1 MSKVKS
7 SNLGYPRIGEK
18 REWKKALEQ
27 FWSKKL
33 SEEAF
38 LKRIKELR
46 LSYLEKQKNSGI
58 DLIPIGDFS
67 LYDHILD
74 TAVLFGLI
82 PERFHHTNG
91 AVSLDTYFSIARGNS
106 NAVASEMTKW
116 FNTNYHY
123 IVPEINAGTTPY
135 ITENRLLNLYL
146 EAKKELNIDGKPIIV
161 GPVTLLKLSK
171 GFEKKDFPNLL
182 RALIPLYIEV
192 FTDLQTAG
200 ATWVQVDEPI
210 LSTTL
215 DKKELGYFKETYEAF
230 HQAVPNLNLLLQTYF
245 ESVDHYQD
253 VAALPVQGIGLDF
266 VYDDGANLASLEKYG
281 FPEDKVLAA
290 GVVDGRNIWR
300 TDLDEALQQV
310 NDLLHFVDQ
319 ERLWIQPSCSLQH
332 VPVTVRQE
340 SELEPVL
347 KNAISFADEKLKEVV
362 ALVKG
367 VNEGRD
373 AILEEIKESNEAIQ
387 ALNHSSHR
395 NIDSIKKEIQSLGDD
410 MPKRPLP
417 FSERQAIQEKKWKL
431 PLLPTTTI
439 GSLPQTKEIRSA
451 RQKWRKG
458 EWTESQYEQFIQ
470 QNIAKWIKIQEDLDI
485 DVLVHG
491 EFERNDMVEYFG
503 EKLRGFAFTRFA
515 WVQSYG
521 SRCVKPPIIFGDVD
535 LEAPMTVKES
545 TYAQSLT
552 TRPVKGM
559 LTGPVTIYNWSF
571 VRNDISQFDVFKQI
585 ALALKKEIH
594 ALEENDI
601 RMIQVDEPAIR
612 EGLPLKEEKKG
623 KYLHD
628 AVYAF
633 RLATSYVDHSTQIH
647 THMCY
652 SEFDEIIDA
661 IDQLDADVIS
671 IEAARSHGEIISTFE
686 DHEYDKGIGLGVY
699 DIHSPRIPSVEE
711 IKTSIERALRV
722 IDPKLFWI
730 NPDCGLK
737 TRKPEETIPALKNL
751 VQATKEV
758 REKHLQLK

>member
-18 REWKKALEQ
+18 REWKQALEQ

-38 LKRIKELR
+38 LKRVKELR

-74 TAVLFGLI
+74 TSVLFGLI
-82 PERFHHTNG
+82 PERFHHQNG

-106 NAVASEMTKW
+106 DAVASEMTKW

-123 IVPEINAGTTPY
+123 IVPEINAGTQPY

-146 EAKKELNIDGKPIIV
+146 EAKQELDIDGKPVIV

-182 RALIPLYIEV
+182 RSLILLYIEV
-192 FTDLQTAG
+192 FADLQRAG
-200 ATWVQVDEPI
+200 ATWIQVDEPI

-215 DKKELGYFKETYEAF
+215 DKEELGCFKETYEAF
-230 HQAVPNLNLLLQTYF
+230 HQAVPNLNILLQTYF
-245 ESVDHYQD
+245 ESIDHYQD
-253 VAALPVQGIGLDF
+253 VTALPVQGIGLDF
-266 VYDDGANLASLEKYG
+266 VYDGGANLESLKKYG

-290 GVVDGRNIWR
+290 GMVDGRNIWR
-300 TDLDEALQQV
+300 TDLDEALHQV

-340 SELEPVL
+340 NGLEPVL

-373 AILEEIKESNEAIQ
+373 AILEEIKESKEAIQ
-387 ALNHSSHR
+387 ALNRSSHR
-395 NIDSIKKEIQSLGDD
+395 NIDSVKEEIQSLGNS
-410 MPKRPLP
+410 MPARPLP
-417 FSERQAIQEKKWKL
+417 FSKRQAIQEKKWQL

-458 EWTESQYEQFIQ
+458 EWTESQYAQFIQ
-470 QNIAKWIKIQEDLDI
+470 QNIAKWIKIQEDLGI

-535 LEAPMTVKES
+535 LESPMTVKES

-571 VRNDISQFDVFKQI
+571 VRNDIRQFDVINQI
-585 ALALKKEIH
+585 ALALKKEIQ
-594 ALEENDI
+594 ALEENEI

-612 EGLPLKEEKKG
+612 EGLPLKEEKKE

-633 RLATSYVDHSTQIH
+633 RLATSYVENSTQIH

-686 DHEYDKGIGLGVY
+686 DHQYDKGIGLGVY

>member
-18 REWKKALEQ
+18 REWKQALEQ
-27 FWSKKL
+27 FWAKTL

-38 LKRIKELR
+38 LKRVKELR

-67 LYDHILD
+67 LYDHVLD

-123 IVPEINAGTTPY
+123 IVPEINASTTPY

-146 EAKKELNIDGKPIIV
+146 EAKQELNIDGKPVIV

-182 RALIPLYIEV
+182 RSLIPLYIEV
-192 FTDLQTAG
+192 FADLQRAG
-200 ATWVQVDEPI
+200 ATWIQVDEPI

-215 DKKELGYFKETYEAF
+215 DKEELGCFKETYEAF
-230 HQAVPNLNLLLQTYF
+230 HQAVPNLNILLQTYF
-245 ESVDHYQD
+245 ESIDHYQD
-253 VAALPVQGIGLDF
+253 VTALPVQGIGLDF

-290 GVVDGRNIWR
+290 GMVDGRNIWR

-373 AILEEIKESNEAIQ
+373 AILEEIKESKEAIQ
-387 ALNHSSHR
+387 ALNRSSHR
-395 NIDSIKKEIQSLGDD
+395 NIDSVKEEIQSLGNS
-410 MPKRPLP
+410 MPARPLP
-417 FSERQAIQEKKWKL
+417 FSKRQAIQEKKWQL

-458 EWTESQYEQFIQ
+458 EWTESQYAQFIQ
-470 QNIAKWIKIQEDLDI
+470 QNIAKWIKIQEDLGI

-535 LEAPMTVKES
+535 LESPMTVKES

-571 VRNDISQFDVFKQI
+571 VRNDIRQFDVINQI
-585 ALALKKEIH
+585 ALALKKEIQ
-594 ALEENDI
+594 ALEENEI

-612 EGLPLKEEKKG
+612 EGLPLKEEKKE

-633 RLATSYVDHSTQIH
+633 RLATSYVENSTQIH

-686 DHEYDKGIGLGVY
+686 DHQYEKGIGLGVY

>member
-18 REWKKALEQ
+18 REWKQALEQ
-27 FWSKKL
+27 FWAKTL

-38 LKRIKELR
+38 LKRVQELR

-74 TAVLFGLI
+74 TSVLFGLI
-82 PERFHHTNG
+82 PERFHHQNG

-106 NAVASEMTKW
+106 DAVASEMTKW

-123 IVPEINAGTTPY
+123 IVPEINAGTQPY

-146 EAKKELNIDGKPIIV
+146 EAKQELDIDGKPVIV

-182 RALIPLYIEV
+182 RSLIPLYIEV
-192 FTDLQTAG
+192 FADLQRAG
-200 ATWVQVDEPI
+200 ATWIQVDEPI

-215 DKKELGYFKETYEAF
+215 DKEELGCFKETYEAF
-230 HQAVPNLNLLLQTYF
+230 HQAVPNLNILLQTYF
-245 ESVDHYQD
+245 ESIDHYQD
-253 VAALPVQGIGLDF
+253 VTALPVQGIGLDF
-266 VYDDGANLASLEKYG
+266 VYDGGANLESLKKYG

-290 GVVDGRNIWR
+290 GMVDGRNIWR
-300 TDLDEALQQV
+300 TDLDEALHQV

-340 SELEPVL
+340 NGLEPVL

-373 AILEEIKESNEAIQ
+373 AILEEIKESKEAIQ
-387 ALNHSSHR
+387 ALNRSPHR
-395 NIDSIKKEIQSLGDD
+395 NIDSVKEEIQSLGNS
-410 MPKRPLP
+410 MPARPLP
-417 FSERQAIQEKKWKL
+417 FSKRQAIQEKKWQL

-451 RQKWRKG
+451 RKKWRKG

-470 QNIAKWIKIQEDLDI
+470 QNIEKWIKIQEDLDI

-535 LEAPMTVKES
+535 LESPMTVKES

-585 ALALKKEIH
+585 ALALKKEIQ
-594 ALEENDI
+594 ALEENEI

-612 EGLPLKEEKKG
+612 EGLPLKEEKKE

-633 RLATSYVDHSTQIH
+633 RLATSYVENSTQIH

-686 DHEYDKGIGLGVY
+686 DHQYDKGIGLGVY